1 MSAEDIIGLSK
12 AFKALSNPNRL
23 KLFFNLLEETEL
35 QVEAGDDRS
44 CFLAPLMR
52 NLNVGAPTISHH
64 VKELVNA
71 GLIETER
78 RGKQLVC
85 TVNVEMIQRLKRAFD

>member
-1 MSAEDIIGLSK
+1 MSDTRILSK

-23 KLFFNLLEETEL
+23 QLFLNLMKETEL
-35 QVEAGDDRS
+35 NVDSELEHS
-44 CFLAPLMR
+44 CFLAPLIK
-52 NLNVGAPTISHH
+52 NLNVGAPTVSHH

-71 GLIETER
+71 DLIHTER

-85 TVNVEMIQRLKRAFD
+85 TVNAHMLERLKRVLG